1 MSDEVFYAVDHI
13 TKARAWRRGKRQRA
27 IFQYCVRWKGYSPED
42 DTWEPKESFE
52 GGSEHFIE
60 EFWSREIKGLNG
72 RDPNQT
78 FQFRHGEELVAV
90 GPLVRKR
97 GDEESSDDEDE
108 DASEAA
114 GPSNH
119 RTRDQSPH
127 LPSSSSARTRT
138 TRRDQRPPPSED
150 EEDSDNEPL
159 SRSNHHRP
167 TTSTSRNKHRSSAS
181 DEEEVEALIR
191 PRSPPQASISAP
203 VRSTSSP
210 KKKRRKPGPGRD
222 SQLIPEDDE
231 GEPVAT
237 APIPSKHK
245 TKTSKK
251 PKHRKPSSESD
262 DEPMPSISHSRKR
275 RAADDEKASSKR
287 PTAKRR
293 KLKAAPRPPTDDG
306 SSSDIQIVS
315 APIPRRT
322 KPRKPSPKPEIVEQA
337 PAPSPQPY
345 QPPHHLFGTPTMLT
359 DTNDWSHGQQGI
371 SQPSGDWS
379 FSLDPGPIE
388 PEPAHDYHSQ
398 SSTPNFDSFFPRSQ
412 HTPALTIS
420 SGTST
425 PSAPQPHRPPASTNP
440 GFSSQTNAGS
450 SSQTNAGSSNRPHAG
465 SAGHSQPS
473 SSAAP
478 PEKPIPFHRQR
489 AANPRVRLMD
499 DFASTQATG
508 IAAKAKFMSAT
519 MLTPAKPTS
528 LTTPPIASAT
538 PPISSAT
545 PPISAKPT
553 PSATRPVS
561 SATRPNLSATPP
573 IATTPNS
580 ALMSPRPTGVTSTKM
595 GATLVKARAPLPKR
609 QPKGALLVYD
619 KKKQVL
625 RANRSPSAFGFG
637 SPTLLD
643 QQPGMGQQQQQPALV
658 EQQQQSAMEV
668 EKVNEV
674 GHEPSS
680 ATNGDER
687 LANVQANAPKRE
699 DGVASGTDTVMDVKD
714 DAADGGSQQED
725 TNGELD
731 AHDLF
736 GESTADLFGGD
747 ETDLFGDGIP
757 GLRPDSP
764 PPSGE
769 DLLRL
774 AAGKPIAEEALEDY
788 EEPAQESPADVP
800 KPAES
805 TVAAQAKESMLPST
819 PATAGPNVPTWRG
832 STIFGPLYNPV
843 EPTSA
848 TPPNDTSEQSK
859 FALKLSPD
867 RWVPLVLVGSV
878 PVPDAPSLSFVV
890 GNYNPGGLVPGKFYG
905 ANVMHSLLDSVRST
919 GPAARAL
926 CSPTAS
932 IDQRADFEALKERL
946 RAGELFIVTA
956 GVQVLAFC
964 HSRNEGAV
972 ARLHLPPALQGQPDE
987 VLMSRVVIE
996 NFAAYA
1002 EVAEKATTM

>member
-1 MSDEVFYAVDHI
+1 MSDEVFYA
-13 TKARAWRRGKRQRA
+13 
-27 IFQYCVRWKGYSPED
+27 QYCVRWKGYSPED

-60 EFWSREIKGLNG
+60 EFWSREIEGLNG

-97 GDEESSDDEDE
+97 GDEESSDDGDD

-127 LPSSSSARTRT
+127 PPSSSSARTRT
-138 TRRDQRPPPSED
+138 TRRDQRPPPSDD

-191 PRSPPQASISAP
+191 PRSPPPTSISAP
-203 VRSTSSP
+203 VGSTSSS

-231 GEPVAT
+231 GESVVT
-237 APIPSKHK
+237 ASIPSKHK
-245 TKTSKK
+245 SKTSKK
-251 PKHRKPSSESD
+251 PKHREPSPGSD
-262 DEPMPSISHSRKR
+262 DEPVPSISHPRKR
-275 RAADDEKASSKR
+275 RAADDEKALSKR

-293 KLKAAPRPPTDDG
+293 KLKVPPRPPTDDG

-322 KPRKPSPKPEIVEQA
+322 KPRKPSPEPEIVEQA

-379 FSLDPGPIE
+379 FSLDPEPIE
-388 PEPAHDYHSQ
+388 PEPALNYHSQ
-398 SSTPNFDSFFPRSQ
+398 ASTPNFDSFFRSQ

-420 SGTST
+420 SGTSR
-425 PSAPQPHRPPASTNP
+425 PSAPQSQRPPASTNAGLSFQP
-440 GFSSQTNAGS
+440 NAGPSSQP
-450 SSQTNAGSSNRPHAG
+450 NAGSSNQLHAG

-473 SSAAP
+473 TSSAP

-528 LTTPPIASAT
+528 STTPPIASAAPSISSTT
-538 PPISSAT
+538 PPI
-545 PPISAKPT
+545 PVKPT
-553 PSATRPVS
+553 ATRPAS
-561 SATRPNLSATPP
+561 FATRPNMSATPP
-573 IATTPNS
+573 IATTPNP
-580 ALMSPRPTGVTSTKM
+580 ALMSPRPTGVTSTKT

-619 KKKQVL
+619 KAKQVL
-625 RANRSPSAFGFG
+625 RPNRSPSAFGFG
-637 SPTLLD
+637 SPTLLE
-643 QQPGMGQQQQQPALV
+643 QLPGMGQQQQPALA

-668 EKVNEV
+668 EKPDGV
-674 GHEPSS
+674 GNEPSS
-680 ATNGDER
+680 ATNGDQQ
-687 LANVQANAPKRE
+687 LANVQANAPKEE
-699 DGVASGTDTVMDVKD
+699 DGVANGTDAMMDGKD
-714 DAADGGSQQED
+714 DAADGGWQQED

-736 GESTADLFGGD
+736 GENTADLFGD
-747 ETDLFGDGIP
+747 NETDLFGDGIP

-769 DLLRL
+769 DLIRL
-774 AAGKPIAEEALEDY
+774 AVGKPVAEETLEDY
-788 EEPAQESPADVP
+788 EELEQESPADVP

-805 TVAAQAKESMLPST
+805 TVYGFP
-819 PATAGPNVPTWRG
+819 TAGPNVSTWRG

-843 EPTSA
+843 EPAST

-905 ANVMHSLLDSVRST
+905 ASVMHSLLDSVRST

-972 ARLHLPPALQGQPDE
+972 ARLNLPPALQGQPDE

>member
-1 MSDEVFYAVDHI
+1 MSDEVFY
-13 TKARAWRRGKRQRA
+13 T
-27 IFQYCVRWKGYSPED
+27 QYCVRWKGYSPED

-119 RTRDQSPH
+119 RTRDQLPN

-191 PRSPPQASISAP
+191 PRSPPPTSISAP

-251 PKHRKPSSESD
+251 PKHRKPSPESD
-262 DEPMPSISHSRKR
+262 DEPMPSISHPRKR
-275 RAADDEKASSKR
+275 RAADDEKALSKR

-293 KLKAAPRPPTDDG
+293 RLKAPPRPPTDDG

-322 KPRKPSPKPEIVEQA
+322 KPRKPSPEPEIVEQA

-379 FSLDPGPIE
+379 FSLDPEPIA
-388 PEPAHDYHSQ
+388 PELTHNYPSQ
-398 SSTPNFDSFFPRSQ
+398 SSTPNFDSFLPRSQ
-412 HTPALTIS
+412 YTPALTIS

-425 PSAPQPHRPPASTNP
+425 PSAPQSQRPPASTNA
-440 GFSSQTNAGS
+440 GYSGQTNAGPS
-450 SSQTNAGSSNRPHAG
+450 SEPNVGPSNQPHAG
-465 SAGHSQPS
+465 SAGHSQPLT
-473 SSAAP
+473 SAAP

-528 LTTPPIASAT
+528 STTPPIASAAPSISSTT
-538 PPISSAT
+538 PPI
-545 PPISAKPT
+545 PVKPT
-553 PSATRPVS
+553 ASTSRSIP
-561 SATRPNLSATPP
+561 SATPP

-580 ALMSPRPTGVTSTKM
+580 AMMSPRPTGVTSTKT

-619 KKKQVL
+619 KEKQVL
-625 RANRSPSAFGFG
+625 MANRSPSAFGFG
-637 SPTLLD
+637 SPTLLE
-643 QQPGMGQQQQQPALV
+643 QQPGMGEQRQSPVMEQQQRPAMAQ
-658 EQQQQSAMEV
+658 QQQQSAMEV
-668 EKVNEV
+668 ER
-674 GHEPSS
+674 
-680 ATNGDER
+680 TNGVGNESSSVTNGGEAVLDE
-687 LANVQANAPKRE
+687 QANAPKEE
-699 DGVASGTDTVMDVKD
+699 DGATSGTDTAMDVKD
-714 DAADGGSQQED
+714 DAADGGWQQGD

-736 GESTADLFGGD
+736 GESTADLFGD
-747 ETDLFGDGIP
+747 NETDLFGDGIP

-774 AAGKPIAEEALEDY
+774 ATGKPVAEETLEDY
-788 EEPAQESPADVP
+788 EEPEQESPAVVP

-805 TVAAQAKESMLPST
+805 TAYGFP
-819 PATAGPNVPTWRG
+819 TAGPNVSTWRG

-972 ARLHLPPALQGQPDE
+972 ARLNLPPALQGQPDE

>member
-1 MSDEVFYAVDHI
+1 MSDEVFY
-13 TKARAWRRGKRQRA
+13 T
-27 IFQYCVRWKGYSPED
+27 QYCVRWKGYSPED

-90 GPLVRKR
+90 GPLVRKK
-97 GDEESSDDEDE
+97 GDEESSDDGDD

-127 LPSSSSARTRT
+127 PPSSSSARTRT
-138 TRRDQRPPPSED
+138 TRRDQRPPPSDD

-159 SRSNHHRP
+159 ARSNHHRP

-191 PRSPPQASISAP
+191 PRSPPPTSISAP

-251 PKHRKPSSESD
+251 SKHREPSPDSD
-262 DEPMPSISHSRKR
+262 DEPMPSISHPRKR
-275 RAADDEKASSKR
+275 RAADDEKALSKR

-293 KLKAAPRPPTDDG
+293 KLKAPPRPPTDDG

-322 KPRKPSPKPEIVEQA
+322 KPRKPSPEPEIVEQA

-345 QPPHHLFGTPTMLT
+345 QPPHHLFGTPTMLN
-359 DTNDWSHGQQGI
+359 DPNDWLHGQQGI

-379 FSLDPGPIE
+379 FSLDPEPIE
-388 PEPAHDYHSQ
+388 PEITHNYHSQ
-398 SSTPNFDSFFPRSQ
+398 SSTPKFDSFFPRSQ
-412 HTPALTIS
+412 YTPALTIS

-425 PSAPQPHRPPASTNP
+425 PSAPQSQRPPASTNP
-440 GFSSQTNAGS
+440 GFSGQTNAGP
-450 SSQTNAGSSNRPHAG
+450 SSQPNAGSSNQPHAG
-465 SAGHSQPS
+465 SAGHSPS
-473 SSAAP
+473 TSTAP

-519 MLTPAKPTS
+519 MLTPARPTS
-528 LTTPPIASAT
+528 STTPPIASAT
-538 PPISSAT
+538 PPTSSAT
-545 PPISAKPT
+545 PTIPVRPT
-553 PSATRPVS
+553 PPVTRPVS
-561 SATRPNLSATPP
+561 FATRPNMSATPP
-573 IATTPNS
+573 IATTPNP
-580 ALMSPRPTGVTSTKM
+580 ALMSPRPTGVTSTKT

-619 KKKQVL
+619 KEKQVL
-625 RANRSPSAFGFG
+625 RPTRSPSAFGFG
-637 SPTLLD
+637 TPTLLE
-643 QQPGMGQQQQQPALV
+643 QQPGMGQQQKPALV
-658 EQQQQSAMEV
+658 EQQQQQSAMEV
-668 EKVNEV
+668 ERVNEV

-687 LANVQANAPKRE
+687 FANVQANAPKEE
-699 DGVASGTDTVMDVKD
+699 DGVANGTDAVMDVKD
-714 DAADGGSQQED
+714 DAADGGWPQED
-725 TNGELD
+725 ANSELD

-736 GESTADLFGGD
+736 GETTADLFGD
-747 ETDLFGDGIP
+747 NETDLFGDGIP

-774 AAGKPIAEEALEDY
+774 AAGKPIAEETLEDY
-788 EEPAQESPADVP
+788 EEPEQESPADVP

-805 TVAAQAKESMLPST
+805 TVYGFHMLPST
-819 PATAGPNVPTWRG
+819 PATAGPNVSTWRG

-843 EPTSA
+843 EPAST

-905 ANVMHSLLDSVRST
+905 ANAMHSLLDSVRST

-972 ARLHLPPALQGQPDE
+972 ARLNLPPALQGQPDE

>member
-1 MSDEVFYAVDHI
+1 MTVE
-13 TKARAWRRGKRQRA
+13 KKLLLLL
-27 IFQYCVRWKGYSPED
+27 FQYCVRWKDYSPEE

-97 GDEESSDDEDE
+97 GDEESSDEGNE
-108 DASEAA
+108 GASEAA

-119 RTRDQSPH
+119 RTRDQSPN

-138 TRRDQRPPPSED
+138 TRRDQRPPPSDD
-150 EEDSDNEPL
+150 EEDSDEEPL

-191 PRSPPQASISAP
+191 PRSPPPTSISAP
-203 VRSTSSP
+203 VRSTSSS

-251 PKHRKPSSESD
+251 PKHRKPSPESD

-275 RAADDEKASSKR
+275 RAADDEKALSKR

-293 KLKAAPRPPTDDG
+293 KLKAPPRPPTDDG

-322 KPRKPSPKPEIVEQA
+322 KPRKSSPEPEIVEQA

-359 DTNDWSHGQQGI
+359 DTNDWSYGQQGI

-379 FSLDPGPIE
+379 FSLDPEPIE
-388 PEPAHDYHSQ
+388 PELTHNYPSQ
-398 SSTPNFDSFFPRSQ
+398 SSTPNFDSFLPRSQ
-412 HTPALTIS
+412 YTPALTIS

-425 PSAPQPHRPPASTNP
+425 PSAPQSQRPPASTNA
-440 GFSSQTNAGS
+440 GYSGQTNAGPS
-450 SSQTNAGSSNRPHAG
+450 SEPNVGPSNQPHAG

-473 SSAAP
+473 TSAAP

-499 DFASTQATG
+499 DFASTQARG

-519 MLTPAKPTS
+519 MLTPAKPAS
-528 LTTPPIASAT
+528 STTPPIASAAPSISSTT
-538 PPISSAT
+538 PPM
-545 PPISAKPT
+545 PVKPT
-553 PSATRPVS
+553 ATRPVS
-561 SATRPNLSATPP
+561 FATRPNMSATPP
-573 IATTPNS
+573 IATTPNP
-580 ALMSPRPTGVTSTKM
+580 ALMSPRPTGVTSTKT

-619 KKKQVL
+619 KEKQVL
-625 RANRSPSAFGFG
+625 RPNRSPSAFGFG
-637 SPTLLD
+637 SPTLLE
-643 QQPGMGQQQQQPALV
+643 QQPGMGEQRQSPVMEQQQRPAMAQQQP
-658 EQQQQSAMEV
+658 QSAMEV
-668 EKVNEV
+668 ER
-674 GHEPSS
+674 
-680 ATNGDER
+680 TNGVGNESSSVTNGGEAVLDE
-687 LANVQANAPKRE
+687 QANAPKEE
-699 DGVASGTDTVMDVKD
+699 DGATSGTDTAMDVKD
-714 DAADGGSQQED
+714 DAADGGWQQGD

-736 GESTADLFGGD
+736 GESTADLFGD
-747 ETDLFGDGIP
+747 NETDLFGDGIP

-774 AAGKPIAEEALEDY
+774 ATGKPVAEETLEDY
-788 EEPAQESPADVP
+788 EEPEQESPAVVP

-805 TVAAQAKESMLPST
+805 TAYGFP
-819 PATAGPNVPTWRG
+819 TAGPNVTTWRG

-843 EPTSA
+843 EPAST

-905 ANVMHSLLDSVRST
+905 TNVMHSLLDSVRST

-972 ARLHLPPALQGQPDE
+972 ARLNLPPALQGQPDE

>member
-1 MSDEVFYAVDHI
+1 MSDEVFY
-13 TKARAWRRGKRQRA
+13 T
-27 IFQYCVRWKGYSPED
+27 QYRVRWKGYSPED

-97 GDEESSDDEDE
+97 EDEEGSDDEDE
-108 DASEAA
+108 NASEAA

-119 RTRDQSPH
+119 RTRDQSLD

-150 EEDSDNEPL
+150 EADSDNEPL
-159 SRSNHHRP
+159 SRNNHRRR
-167 TTSTSRNKHRSSAS
+167 TTSTSRNRHRSSAS

-191 PRSPPQASISAP
+191 PRSPPPTSISAP
-203 VRSTSSP
+203 VGSISSP

-222 SQLIPEDDE
+222 SQYIPDDTE
-231 GEPVAT
+231 EPVAT

-245 TKTSKK
+245 TKASKK
-251 PKHRKPSSESD
+251 AKHREPSAESD
-262 DEPMPSISHSRKR
+262 DEPMPSVSHPRKR
-275 RAADDEKASSKR
+275 RAADEEQASSKR

-293 KLKAAPRPPTDDG
+293 KLKAPPRPPTDDG

-315 APIPRRT
+315 APIPQRT
-322 KPRKPSPKPEIVEQA
+322 KPRKLSPEPEIIQQA
-337 PAPSPQPY
+337 PIPSSPPFQPAS
-345 QPPHHLFGTPTMLT
+345 PPLHLFGTPTMLN
-359 DTNDWSHGQQGI
+359 DTNDWSHGQQGN
-371 SQPSGDWS
+371 SQPGGDWS
-379 FSLDPGPIE
+379 FSLDPGPIV
-388 PEPAHDYHSQ
+388 PEPTHNNYSH
-398 SSTPNFDSFFPRSQ
+398 SSTPNYESFFPQGQ

-420 SGTST
+420 SWTST
-425 PSAPQPHRPPASTNP
+425 PSAPQHQRTPAT
-440 GFSSQTNAGS
+440 TNAGS
-450 SSQTNAGSSNRPHAG
+450 TSQLNAGASSQPNAELSGQPHAV
-465 SAGHSQPS
+465 SASHSQPS
-473 SSAAP
+473 TSAAP
-478 PEKPIPFHRQR
+478 PAKSIPFHRQR

-508 IAAKAKFMSAT
+508 IAAKAKFMNAT
-519 MLTPAKPTS
+519 MLTPAKPT
-528 LTTPPIASAT
+528 PPAA
-538 PPISSAT
+538 PPSSAT
-545 PPISAKPT
+545 PPISYAPR
-553 PSATRPVS
+553 AVS
-561 SATRPNLSATPP
+561 SATPP

-580 ALMSPRPTGVTSTKM
+580 ATMSPRPMGVTSTKT

-619 KKKQVL
+619 KEKQVL
-625 RANRSPSAFGFG
+625 RPNRSPSAFGFG
-637 SPTLLD
+637 APTLLE
-643 QQPGMGQQQQQPALV
+643 QRQPTPMEEQQQSPV
-658 EQQQQSAMEV
+658 MKQQQSAMEV
-668 EKVNEV
+668 EKTNGV
-674 GHEPSS
+674 GNEPSS
-680 ATNGDER
+680 ATNGNAR
-687 LANVQANAPKRE
+687 VGNVQAILPKEE
-699 DGVASGTDTVMDVKD
+699 DATNGTDTAMDVSN
-714 DAADGGSQQED
+714 DAAGDGWQEED

-736 GESTADLFGGD
+736 GESTADLFGD
-747 ETDLFGDGIP
+747 NETDLFGDGIP

-774 AAGKPIAEEALEDY
+774 AVGKPVAEEALEDY
-788 EEPAQESPADVP
+788 EEPAQDAPADVL
-800 KPAES
+800 KAAES
-805 TVAAQAKESMLPST
+805 TVYGFP
-819 PATAGPNVPTWRG
+819 TAGPIVSTWRG

-843 EPTSA
+843 EPASA
-848 TPPNDTSEQSK
+848 TPLNDTSEQSK

-878 PVPDAPSLSFVV
+878 PCPDVPSLSFVV
-890 GNYNPGGLVPGKFYG
+890 GNYNPGDLVPGKFYG
-905 ANVMHSLLDSVRST
+905 ASVMHALLDSVRST

-932 IDQRADFEALKERL
+932 IDQRADFEALKDRL

-972 ARLHLPPALQGQPDE
+972 ARLNLPPALQGQPDE